1 MNCDE
6 AKRLMQAELAGDA
19 SDEQRARLEAH
30 LAECSAC
37 MALWEALSAT
47 VAAVGAA
54 RPEAPQGRDLSGA
67 VMAQI
72 AREAN
77 GPVARG
83 WLAERAASRLAQ
95 ALGGVAATL
104 LCALILR
111 LAMPNAQALAM
122 LMSGGPGGGY

>member
-1 MNCDE
+1 MNCDG
-6 AKRLMQAELAGDA
+6 AKRLMQMALSGDT
-19 SDEQRARLEAH
+19 SDEERARLEAH
-30 LAECSAC
+30 IAGCPAC
-37 MALWEALSAT
+37 AALWDVLSA
-47 VAAVGAA
+47 AADAVGAA

-77 GPVARG
+77 GPLARG
-83 WLAERAASRLAQ
+83 WLGELADSRLVQ
-95 ALGGVAATL
+95 AAGAVAATL

-122 LMSGGPGGGY
+122 LMSGGPGSGY